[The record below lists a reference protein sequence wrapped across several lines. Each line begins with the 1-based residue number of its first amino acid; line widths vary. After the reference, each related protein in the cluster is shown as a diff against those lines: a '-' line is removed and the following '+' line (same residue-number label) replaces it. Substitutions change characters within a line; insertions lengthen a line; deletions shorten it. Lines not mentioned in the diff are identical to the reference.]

1 MAQFNFEN
9 MVTELTRLDG
19 HIQDGPLMRWQRK
32 TADSG
37 RKSVSRDKGKIDK
50 IDNLLKLDVQ
60 IHNLL
65 ILKIFL
71 CSMLNQNGYRNFLM
85 EDRY

>member
-32 TADSG
+32 AAESG
-37 RKSVSRDKGKIDK
+37 LKSVSRDKGK
-50 IDNLLKLDVQ
+50 
-60 IHNLL
+60 
-65 ILKIFL
+65 
-71 CSMLNQNGYRNFLM
+71 
-85 EDRY
+85 